1 MEYKIENCRYYEK
14 LTINEKPIFIFDS
27 HNMALP
33 VWGTFASK
41 IGFLHLLS
49 FDTHTDTHPAFSK
62 LMRDSGATPEWDYKE
77 SILNP
82 IVSDVLKKISYQKET
97 FCFEDVY
104 KYSCDIGNTEQILT
118 GVAFGYLSSYTVRCH
133 IAGYECSEYESNDR
147 SLGYCATYI
156 ADDDSRK
163 PDLQNPLALDID
175 LDFFRSES
183 DLDCC
188 FENYIAPYFQR
199 AVVITIA
206 REPRFFDSGKTDKH
220 FTVEKAES
228 LLLKL
233 LKRIPC

>member
-118 GVAFGYLSSYTVRCH
+118 GVAFGYLSLELSTSVQ
-133 IAGYECSEYESNDR
+133 SKNTQNSNSRR
-147 SLGYCATYI
+147 SSDTNRVGA
-156 ADDDSRK
+156 AKS
-163 PDLQNPLALDID
+163 ID
-175 LDFFRSES
+175 YR
-183 DLDCC
+183 
-188 FENYIAPYFQR
+188 R
-199 AVVITIA
+199 
-206 REPRFFDSGKTDKH
+206 
-220 FTVEKAES
+220 
-228 LLLKL
+228 
-233 LKRIPC
+233 